1 MKKNILIVEDESL
14 VAIDI
19 KESLEQLDYQV
30 VGIASTYQKV
40 TQFIENST
48 VDLILM
54 DINLNQDMDGID
66 IANSINKTSSI
77 PVIYLT
83 AFTDND
89 TIQRAVETEP
99 VGYVVKPFDTNEL
112 HAVLQ
117 LGLFKADKNKSFSKN
132 TVILNEE
139 FYYDDFNEK
148 LFYKNTPIKLSKNEH
163 TLLKLL
169 IDANNNA
176 VSYKEIEYHIW
187 PDIAVNNETL
197 RALVYRLR
205 SKLNFHFIETIP
217 YFGYKLIKKS
227 TQ

>member
-19 KESLEQLDYQV
+19 KESLEELDYQV
-30 VGIASTYQKV
+30 VGIASTYKKV
-40 TQFIENST
+40 TQFIENFSI
-48 VDLILM
+48 DLILM
-54 DINLNQDMDGID
+54 DINLNQDIDGID
-66 IANSINKTSSI
+66 ITNSINKTSSI
-77 PVIYLT
+77 PVVYLT
-83 AFTDND
+83 AFTDNN

-99 VGYVVKPFDTNEL
+99 VGYIVKPFDTNEL

-117 LGLFKADKNKSFSKN
+117 LGLFKSKKNQDFSKDV
-132 TVILNEE
+132 VILNKE
-139 FYYDDFNEK
+139 FYYDNFNEK
-148 LFYKNTPIKLSKNEH
+148 LFNKNTLIKLSKNEN

-176 VSYKEIEYHIW
+176 VSYREIEYHIW
-187 PDIAVNNETL
+187 PDIAVNNDTL

-217 YFGYKLIKKS
+217 YFGYKLIKKP
-227 TQ
+227 T